1 MSISKTNN
9 ANFFKN
15 KKVLVLDDCQIILN
29 ATRLMLVRHG
39 CAPNNII
46 LVKNAKTALSACTTH
61 KFDFILCDYNLGSG
75 SDGLQLIEELNKKNL
90 LPENTV
96 VFVVTGE
103 MSKSVFY
110 GFSEYEPDGYLIKP
124 LNINS
129 IVTRLINCYRQ
140 KQVVKKVRNTY
151 LKEGKQ
157 SAFEMCKKY
166 EKAPAV
172 AYIKARIYEDEKDFA
187 AAQKIYINL
196 IKNNDSKARL
206 LLATLLLNEK
216 IYDMALKVI
225 EPLIKDKKFRFN
237 ALQIQSKCFL
247 KQNKMQDALDALLAI
262 CEISSNNVE
271 RLLCVYNLS
280 LQLDQSDLLPILSNK
295 INTRL
300 TNSIWNTVDY
310 SLNSARCH
318 LICAEKE
325 QDPLKRNTH
334 LMEFKKRLKLT
345 EKQFRL
351 SDYQFH
357 RDLLNCR
364 FQLLNGK
371 IKDAL
376 AIYQA
381 YLDENQ
387 LKTHD
392 FYAYLDEQHIMQSLG
407 KKREILLPPLT
418 TSDLDLTKKSLL
430 NSQEQFQRTRDNKI
444 TLLKREAAMA
454 SQTDDFISVVNQ
466 WLAIWELK
474 PFEIN
479 SALALIKSFSNALPM
494 SVPITKLKQV
504 YFEANQT
511 VELSLSKAQRPLWF
525 VETNQNVKQAID
537 QLETHSCH

>member
-1 MSISKTNN
+1 MLTPKTNN

-46 LVKNAKTALSACTTH
+46 LVKNAKLALSACTAH

-75 SDGLQLIEELNKKNL
+75 SDGLQLIEELNTKKL
-90 LPENTV
+90 LPEDTV

-129 IVTRLINCYRQ
+129 IVTRLINCYRL
-140 KQVVKKVRNTY
+140 KQVGKKIRNAY
-151 LKEGKQ
+151 LKEGKEV
-157 SAFEMCKKY
+157 AFEMCKKY

-196 IKNNDSKARL
+196 IKNNDSKARIL
-206 LLATLLLNEK
+206 LSTLLLNEQK
-216 IYDMALKVI
+216 YDIALKVI
-225 EPLIKDKKFRFN
+225 DPLIKDKKFRFN

-247 KQNKMQDALDALLAI
+247 KQNKMQYALDALLAI
-262 CEISSNNVE
+262 CEISSNSVE
-271 RLLCVYNLS
+271 RLLCVYNLA
-280 LQLDQSDLLPILSNK
+280 LQLNQSDLLPILSNK

-300 TNSIWNTVDY
+300 KNSIWNTVDY

-325 QDPLKRNTH
+325 QDPTKRNAH
-334 LMEFKKRLKLT
+334 LIEFKKRLKLT

-351 SDYQFH
+351 SDYQDH

-364 FQLLNGK
+364 FELLNGK
-371 IKDAL
+371 IKDAIT
-376 AIYQA
+376 IYQA

-392 FYAYLDEQHIMQSLG
+392 FYAYLDEHHIIQTLG
-407 KKREILLPPLT
+407 KKRALSQPELSD
-418 TSDLDLTKKSLL
+418 SDLDLTKKSLL
-430 NSQEQFQRTRDNKI
+430 ASQDQLQRNTDHKI
-444 TLLKREAAMA
+444 SHLKREAAIA
-454 SQTDDFISVVNQ
+454 SNTDDFMSAVKQ
-466 WLAIWELK
+466 WLEIWELK
-474 PFEIN
+474 PFEVN

-494 SVPITKLKQV
+494 SVPIAKLKQV
-504 YFEANQT
+504 YSEACQT
-511 VELSLSKAQRPLWF
+511 VELNLSKAQRPQWF
-525 VETNQNVKQAID
+525 IETNKSVRQAIE
-537 QLETHSCH
+537 QLETS